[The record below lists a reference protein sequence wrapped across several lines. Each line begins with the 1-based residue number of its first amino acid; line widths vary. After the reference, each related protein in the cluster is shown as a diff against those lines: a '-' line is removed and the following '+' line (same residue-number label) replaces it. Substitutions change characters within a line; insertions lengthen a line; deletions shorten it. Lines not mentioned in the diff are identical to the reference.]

1 MKKILAIILIVVII
15 GVFVFQ
21 LIKFQITAPHKKII
35 ESGKSRVRVIKLVR
49 RNMQKVLSYTGDIKG
64 IREVLVYPDIAGILK
79 EKLKTSGERV
89 KKDETILMID
99 RYEEALQYSMYSVKS
114 PIGGMVLEIFQD
126 VGSRVLPSKP
136 LARVGDLSSVEIK
149 VEIPHDEAA
158 MVSVWQPVKVKVDTL
173 PREVFSGRIKEI
185 GAAFDRLNR
194 KIPVKIIV
202 SNSRGMLK
210 SGMVCNAGI
219 IVKII
224 KSAKVVPVLAV
235 TERDGNKGLFIVDDK
250 NVAHWVEVKILIQ
263 GEKFVAVRGNV
274 NEKDRVVVE
283 GNYGLVPDRVVE
295 ILK

>member
-1 MKKILAIILIVVII
+1 MKKILVIILIVVII

-99 RYEEALQYSMYSVKS
+99 RYEEALEYSMSKVKS

-158 MVSVWQPVKVKVDTL
+158 MVSVGQPVNVKVDTL
-173 PREVFSGRIKEI
+173 PRKVFSGRVKEV

-194 KIPVKIIV
+194 KVPVKIVV
-202 SNSRGMLK
+202 SNSRGLLK
-210 SGMVCNAGI
+210 SGMVCSSGI

-235 TERDGNKGLFIVDDK
+235 TERDGNKGLFVVDDE
-250 NVAHWVEVKILIQ
+250 NVAHWVEVEILIQ

-295 ILK
+295 ILE